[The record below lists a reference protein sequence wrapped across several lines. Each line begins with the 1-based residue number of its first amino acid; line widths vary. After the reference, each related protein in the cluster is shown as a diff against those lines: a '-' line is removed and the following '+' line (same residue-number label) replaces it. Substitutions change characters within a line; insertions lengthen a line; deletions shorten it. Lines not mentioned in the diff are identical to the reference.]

1 MSHEITI
8 YTTPSC
14 SWCQATKEYLHARE
28 IDFEEVDVS
37 EDMRRAMEMVEKS
50 GQQGVPVLDIDGEI
64 IVGFDRSRIDALL
77 GLN

>member
-1 MSHEITI
+1 MGHEVTI
-8 YTTPSC
+8 YTTSSC

-28 IDFEEVDVS
+28 IDFDEVDVS
-37 EDMRRAMEMVEKS
+37 ADMRRAMEMVEKS

-64 IVGFDRSRIDALL
+64 IIGFDRSRIDALL

>member
-8 YTTPSC
+8 YTTQSC
-14 SWCQATKEYLHARE
+14 SWCQATKEYLHSRE

-37 EDMRRAMEMVEKS
+37 ADTQRAMEMVEKS

-77 GLN
+77 QLN

>member
-8 YTTPSC
+8 YTTSSC

-37 EDMRRAMEMVEKS
+37 ADMQRAMEMVEKS

-64 IVGFDRSRIDALL
+64 IVGFDRSRIDGLL
-77 GLN
+77 ELN

>member
-8 YTTPSC
+8 YTTSSC

-37 EDMRRAMEMVEKS
+37 ADMQRAMEMVEKS

-77 GLN
+77 ELN

>member
-1 MSHEITI
+1 MAHEVTI
-8 YTTPSC
+8 YTTSSC

-28 IDFEEVDVS
+28 INFDEVDVS
-37 EDMRRAMEMVEKS
+37 ADMRRAMEMVEKS